1 MESSLARCPSSK
13 LERMRTTTGF
23 LSKPAE
29 FESTLS
35 VSVRFHFIDKI
46 INLISDFFN
55 TPQNRVGSWF
65 PRALNFGFKILF
77 RNYDLI
83 VVLYSSFFCLW
94 AMKII
99 IFCWFQFF
107 RMSGLIVD
115 ILPSSPCTYL
125 MRPDSVQNLKKALY
139 HLRSPS
145 PRDYCKDTTLL
156 YRTLAC

>member
-35 VSVRFHFIDKI
+35 VSVRFHFIVKI

-83 VVLYSSFFCLW
+83 VVLYSTFFLSLGNENNH
-94 AMKII
+94 
-99 IFCWFQFF
+99 FL
-107 RMSGLIVD
+107 LIS
-115 ILPSSPCTYL
+115 ILSYVRLDC
-125 MRPDSVQNLKKALY
+125 
-139 HLRSPS
+139 
-145 PRDYCKDTTLL
+145 
-156 YRTLAC
+156 